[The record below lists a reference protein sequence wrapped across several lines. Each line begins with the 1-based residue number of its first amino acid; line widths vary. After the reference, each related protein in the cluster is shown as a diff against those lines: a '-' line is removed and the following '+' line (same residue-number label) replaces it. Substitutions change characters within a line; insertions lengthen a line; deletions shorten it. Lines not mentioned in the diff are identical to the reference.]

1 MLQKLRTAL
10 FLLALGL
17 LAAGFLRAWGNILL
31 VDAAMLAGGGLLLG
45 LALCTSGGA
54 KKPLPPAQPTS
65 KSGA

>member
-10 FLLALGL
+10 FILALGL

-31 VDAAMLAGGGLLLG
+31 VDAALLAIGGLLLG
-45 LALCTSGGA
+45 FALCTGSGA
-54 KKPLPPAQPTS
+54 KKPLPPARPTS